1 MILRGMQPADLT
13 RIVGWIPDSEAL
25 YLFAASSLDW
35 PLTENQLGALAEIEG
50 RTAWVLADESNPDV
64 PLGHADLT
72 ISGDAGRIGRVIVA
86 PERRGERLGSA
97 LVLRLLQKARDL
109 GVSRIDLLVIEGNMP
124 ALRTY
129 HSLGFTERQQSDY
142 PGMIAMTIELAAS

>member
-1 MILRGMQPADLT
+1 MILRRREPADLA
-13 RIVGWIPDSEAL
+13 RIVGWIPDGEAL

-35 PLTENQLGALAEIEG
+35 PLTASQLGALDEIEG

-64 PLGHADLT
+64 PVGHADLT
-72 ISGDAGRIGRVIVA
+72 ISGDACRIGRVIVA

-97 LVLRLLQKARDL
+97 LVLRLLEKARDL
-109 GVSRIDLLVIEGNMP
+109 GASRLDLLVIEGNMP

-142 PGMIAMTIELAAS
+142 PGMIAMTIDLTAA